1 MQLEDYVNMKA
12 FSYTLIKPLNGEVGE
27 RRDNK
32 EKLVEPITGGPGRAQ
47 TGKSKQIWEE
57 LISKDFIPTL
67 EHHSLSV
74 LKSMCEPYLFPKL
87 SSPWPSE

>member
-47 TGKSKQIWEE
+47 TGKSKQI
-57 LISKDFIPTL
+57 
-67 EHHSLSV
+67 
-74 LKSMCEPYLFPKL
+74 
-87 SSPWPSE
+87 